1 MEVSTWMAELRDRA
15 RSRGVSLAA
24 MARAAGMRP
33 SNLRRLLS
41 ESSGRPRLNT
51 VMRLLPPLRME
62 AMIGTTRARTAIE
75 VVAAL
80 DVVRRRQ
87 GATWRSLLGHGRGVA
102 AIVRRLESDHE
113 ALGLDV
119 VMRLAGALALE
130 ISLVDAGDDAP
141 ASPSASSDVAH
152 DHDARRRGRGRRRS
166 RAHEGALDAGADG
179 PPVATP
185 IDAHPRSDEKSPT
198 AGASWPPPPL
208 RPPRL
213 GRYRDMPRER
223 PRTSPQVT
231 TSTLPPPSPPPSP
244 SSSPPP
250 SPRVMPEYTFE
261 HRLLAALAPIS
272 ENTWRTIVRAIA
284 NVVAEVLEVEQ
295 DLPDDLVR
303 RVADGT
309 VDFFARLH
317 RPATST
323 AAPVDPRAADV
334 EAQLAQVLRQRDT
347 FALVIEGLRQQL
359 VDERAARSAIDRE
372 LADERAALAELRGRL
387 GELEQQATAHAQ
399 AATSATAALEE
410 QAQRH
415 AQALAGL
422 QAENAELQRD
432 LEALRHLEAQVKT
445 IVADQNAIRAPDDS
459 APAGRSSF
467 ARKFRKKAPTR

>member
-1 MEVSTWMAELRDRA
+1 L
-15 RSRGVSLAA
+15 LA
-24 MARAAGMRP
+24 GP
-33 SNLRRLLS
+33 
-41 ESSGRPRLNT
+41 
-51 VMRLLPPLRME
+51 
-62 AMIGTTRARTAIE
+62 
-75 VVAAL
+75 
-80 DVVRRRQ
+80 
-87 GATWRSLLGHGRGVA
+87 GRGVA

-130 ISLVDAGDDAP
+130 ISLVDAGEDAP

-152 DHDARRRGRGRRRS
+152 DHDARRRGRGRRRP
-166 RAHEGALDAGADG
+166 RAHEGALDADADG

-185 IDAHPRSDEKSPT
+185 TDAHPRSEDTAPT
-198 AGASWPPPPL
+198 AGASWPPPL

-231 TSTLPPPSPPPSP
+231 TSTLPPPAPPP

-250 SPRVMPEYTFE
+250 SPRATPEYTFE

-309 VDFFARLH
+309 VDFFARLQ
-317 RPATST
+317 RPPPPA
-323 AAPVDPRAADV
+323 AAPAVPRAADA
-334 EAQLAQVLRQRDT
+334 ETQLAQVLRQRDT
-347 FALVIEGLRQQL
+347 FASVIEGLRQQL

-372 LADERAALAELRGRL
+372 LADEMAMLAELRGRL

-432 LEALRHLEAQVKT
+432 LEALSDLEAQVKT

-459 APAGRSSF
+459 APVGRSSF